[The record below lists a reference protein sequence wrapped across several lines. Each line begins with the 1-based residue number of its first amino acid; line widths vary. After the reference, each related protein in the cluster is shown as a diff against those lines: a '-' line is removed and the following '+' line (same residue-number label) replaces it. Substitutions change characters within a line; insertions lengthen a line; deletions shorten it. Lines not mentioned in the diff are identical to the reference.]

1 MSLSVKANYFIQNQT
16 MATYATFLSPD
27 FSQTREEGFYRRK
40 EILINQINRSG
51 WKFNS
56 KSNFKYEEQNIDTL
70 EEILSIMK
78 TATTEKVSPKPHSS
92 FKKAVTHLLGIPGR
106 NHVDW
111 KKKGDQGMMAALL
124 YYQLVKIHKK
134 NQELT
139 EQTFSIMSAVSTLPS
154 NKELQSIEDH
164 LEKVNFP

>member
-1 MSLSVKANYFIQNQT
+1 VKANYFIQNQT

-51 WKFNS
+51 WKFNI
-56 KSNFKYEEQNIDTL
+56 NFKYEEQNINTL

-78 TATTEKVSPKPHSS
+78 MATTEKVSSQKPHSS
-92 FKKAVTHLLGIPGR
+92 FKKAVTHLLGSAGR
-106 NHVDW
+106 NHIDW
-111 KKKGDQGMMAALL
+111 KKKSIQGMMAALL

-139 EQTFSIMSAVSTLPS
+139 EQTFSIMSAVSILPS